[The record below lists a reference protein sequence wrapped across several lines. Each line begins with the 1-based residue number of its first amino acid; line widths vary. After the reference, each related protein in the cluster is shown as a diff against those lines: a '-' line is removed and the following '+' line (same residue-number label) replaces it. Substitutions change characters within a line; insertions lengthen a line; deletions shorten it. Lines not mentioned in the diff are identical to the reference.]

1 MGSRSATRRAQGQP
15 ARGVSTTP
23 PTAGSVSKAS
33 TPLLA
38 GSPAPA
44 ASRSAPR
51 APVDV
56 DAVDLPAFG
65 LADDVLPFSGDVHAH
80 RKHQLL
86 YASAGVL
93 HLEVGSAHW
102 ILPPQ
107 RAAFIAAHVMHRAH
121 AAGPVALRTV
131 YLSPRLT
138 QVPLPSG
145 DPQGEER
152 VDCRVFAVTPLA
164 REMVLHAMRWGP
176 DHGGRDATASLF
188 FKTLGALC
196 REWVATPL
204 PFKLPVARS
213 PELAR
218 AMRFARDHLGESPT
232 LDDAARAARTSTR
245 TLSRRFV
252 EEARTTWTEYLS
264 TARMLRAME
273 LLAGGGARVTDAAVA
288 VGFDSLGAFTR
299 AFAAFT
305 GERPKDYRA
314 RAQANE
320 ASTG

>member
-1 MGSRSATRRAQGQP
+1 MPSPRNL
-15 ARGVSTTP
+15 
-23 PTAGSVSKAS
+23 
-33 TPLLA
+33 PLLA
-38 GSPAPA
+38 GSPAPGP
-44 ASRSAPR
+44 SRSEPR

-56 DAVDLPAFG
+56 DAVDLPAFA
-65 LADDVLPFSGDVHAH
+65 LADDVQPFRGDVHAH

-86 YASAGVL
+86 YAGAGVL

-102 ILPPQ
+102 ILPPH
-107 RAAFIAAHVMHRAH
+107 RAAFIAAHAMHRAH

-138 QVPLPSG
+138 RAPLPSG
-145 DPQGEER
+145 DAQGEER

-164 REMVLHAMRWGP
+164 REMILHAMRWGP
-176 DHGGRDATASLF
+176 DHGGRDETATLF

-196 REWVATPL
+196 REWVAEPL

-213 PELAR
+213 PELDR
-218 AMRFARDHLGESPT
+218 AMRFAREHLGERPT

-264 TARMLRAME
+264 TARMLRAMD
-273 LLAGGGARVTDAAVA
+273 LLVVSGARVTDVAIA

-314 RAQANE
+314 RAQANQAPE
-320 ASTG
+320 E